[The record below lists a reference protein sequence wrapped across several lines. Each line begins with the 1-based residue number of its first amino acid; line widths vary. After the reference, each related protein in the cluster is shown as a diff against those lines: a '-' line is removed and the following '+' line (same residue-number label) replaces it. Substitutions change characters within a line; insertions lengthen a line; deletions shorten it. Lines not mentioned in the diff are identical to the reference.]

1 MPPKK
6 QQKPAVPT
14 AQEIREKAE
23 EFALREHYNN
33 FKVAMRKFKDS
44 QGSKAAP
51 KPRLFRF
58 AIAAAEDARVSKTV
72 DAVYSIYKRT
82 RANDA
87 VDPVAMVGRPSK
99 QPDALQL
106 HAFSKAADS
115 IVILNFEFKL
125 TISYF
130 N

>member
-6 QQKPAVPT
+6 QQKPAGPT
-14 AQEIREKAE
+14 AQEIQKKAE
-23 EFALREHYNN
+23 EFALGEHYNN

-51 KPRLFRF
+51 KPRLFHF
-58 AIAAAEDARVSKTV
+58 ATAASEDARISKTQ

-82 RANDA
+82 RAKDA
-87 VDPVAMVGRPSK
+87 VDPVATLGRPSK
-99 QPDALQL
+99 QPDAMQL
-106 HAFSKAADS
+106 HVFAKAADS

-125 TISYF
+125 TI
-130 N
+130 

>member
-1 MPPKK
+1 MAPKK
-6 QQKPAVPT
+6 QQKPTGPT

-44 QGSKAAP
+44 QGGKAAP
-51 KPRLFRF
+51 EPRLKHF
-58 AIAAAEDARVSKTV
+58 AASAAEDSRVFKSF
-72 DAVYSIYKRT
+72 DAVYSIFKRT
-82 RANDA
+82 RASGA
-87 VDPVAMVGRPSK
+87 VDPVAIPGRPSK

-115 IVILNFEFKL
+115 IVILNFDF
-125 TISYF
+125 
-130 N
+130 